1 MRLSNAETPHF
12 ESKEERSFSLAKE
25 VTTRARAPCAPG
37 GCFLSGREIKGKT
50 HAMIMISS
58 FAAAAAKQFNL
69 SIRVNR
75 NYDLFS
81 RWEQEGWTPPSMKR
95 PSLPARVVDAKKS
108 MNFPSLLKSTGWES
122 ELELKEFLMRKPL
135 PRGKGLK
142 SIQFCLD
149 WSQCLLSP
157 Y

>member
-1 MRLSNAETPHF
+1 M
-12 ESKEERSFSLAKE
+12 
-25 VTTRARAPCAPG
+25 
-37 GCFLSGREIKGKT
+37 

-58 FAAAAAKQFNL
+58 FAAAKQFNL

-108 MNFPSLLKSTGWES
+108 MNFPSLLKSTGCES
-122 ELELKEFLMRKPL
+122 ELELKELLMKKPL
-135 PRGKGLK
+135 LRGKGLK
-142 SIQFCLD
+142 SIKFFKGYRKLSKFMHQP
-149 WSQCLLSP
+149 SHISAAAIRLLLFRLYHARHFFYRLSLIGKRP
-157 Y
+157 IAFIA

>member
-1 MRLSNAETPHF
+1 
-12 ESKEERSFSLAKE
+12 
-25 VTTRARAPCAPG
+25 
-37 GCFLSGREIKGKT
+37 
-50 HAMIMISS
+50 MIMISS
-58 FAAAAAKQFNL
+58 FAAAAKQFNL

-108 MNFPSLLKSTGWES
+108 MNFPSLLKSTGCES

-142 SIQFCLD
+142 SIKFFTVPMPSIAVLKIPPLKRNSVQ
-149 WSQCLLSP
+149 S
-157 Y
+157 

>member
-1 MRLSNAETPHF
+1 
-12 ESKEERSFSLAKE
+12 
-25 VTTRARAPCAPG
+25 
-37 GCFLSGREIKGKT
+37 
-50 HAMIMISS
+50 MIMISS
-58 FAAAAAKQFNL
+58 FAAAKQFNL

-108 MNFPSLLKSTGWES
+108 MNFPSLLKSTGCES
-122 ELELKEFLMRKPL
+122 ELELKELLMRKPL

-142 SIQFCLD
+142 SIKFFKVWIGPNAFYRLISD
-149 WSQCLLSP
+149 SAWKSRHKGLSSP
-157 Y
+157 ESAFFYINRGRAVHLNERN

>member
-1 MRLSNAETPHF
+1 
-12 ESKEERSFSLAKE
+12 
-25 VTTRARAPCAPG
+25 
-37 GCFLSGREIKGKT
+37 
-50 HAMIMISS
+50 MILISS

-108 MNFPSLLKSTGWES
+108 MNFPSLLKSTGCES
-122 ELELKEFLMRKPL
+122 ELELKEFLMRKPP

-142 SIQFCLD
+142 SIKFFEVWIGPNAFYRRIEDSAFEEKRNSVQ
-149 WSQCLLSP
+149 S
-157 Y
+157 